1 MIRQSST
8 YMAIWEDGYIDIIR
22 LKLLYRMNITVSFNG
37 ENVSSYQLQ
46 EHSSFIISFWIDSAQ
61 VNNIIGV
68 QSWSW
73 DILWYHL
80 FIKPS

>member
-46 EHSSFIISFWIDSAQ
+46 EHTKTNPGTLVMQ
-61 VNNIIGV
+61 V
-68 QSWSW
+68 
-73 DILWYHL
+73 LKLPYCY
-80 FIKPS
+80 